1 MNDHD
6 QVVAL
11 VIATPVVITIAYF
24 IYWYFFKEEKDLDDY
39 MVYTT
44 YNQSAKRKLTT
55 V

>member
-1 MNDHD
+1 MNDPIL
-6 QVVAL
+6 AYI
-11 VIATPVVITIAYF
+11 IATPVVITIAYF
-24 IYWYFFKEEKDLDDY
+24 IYWYFFKEEDLDDY

>member
-24 IYWYFFKEEKDLDDY
+24 IYWYFFKEEDLDDY

-44 YNQSAKRKLTT
+44 YNQSVKSKWTT